1 MTVIESDATLSD
13 SEPAMWL
20 LSGQNVGVWSSLAT
34 VSCAYITSLVELGQG
49 SQISMIVIPDK

>member
-1 MTVIESDATLSD
+1 VKVIESDATL
-13 SEPAMWL
+13 MWL